1 MASPVDPSAYKEAL
15 IFLGTA
21 GVVIPIFRKLGMS
34 SILGFLIVGALV
46 GPNML
51 GQLAQ
56 DHPWLANFVF
66 TESEEFSQLAE
77 LGVVFLLF
85 LIGIELSFERLITM
99 RRLVF
104 GLGGLQMLVT
114 TITLTLIGLWLG
126 LDPSEALIVGAA
138 LSLSSTAIVVQLL
151 SDARRLGTQT
161 GRASFSVLLFQ
172 DLAVI
177 PILLLVN
184 VLSANET
191 GFSFAAILTAIAQA
205 LIAIAAIVVIGRFLL
220 RPLLRLVAQARS
232 GDLFMA
238 TTLLIAV
245 GAGYAASLAGLSMAL
260 GAFLAG
266 LLLAET
272 EFRREIEAII
282 EPFKGLLLG
291 AFFLLVGMGIDLR
304 QIVSYPEVF
313 ILSAVALVLI
323 KAALFWLIAGL
334 FPVERGARIEAALLL
349 GPGGEFAFVA
359 MAAAVATGVVTSI
372 VSDALLIIVSLT
384 MAAIPLLDYLSRP
397 LSRKIG
403 KATPETPMEAP
414 PEDSEARVIIA
425 GFGRVGRLIGK
436 MLEEHKIPY
445 IAVDTDPAVVAS
457 ERKSGKPIYYGDAAR
472 PEFLRA
478 CGIDHIQVLA
488 VTMDQPKKVEDVTLA
503 ARAERA
509 DVKIIARA
517 RDDRQAIKLYGLGV
531 TEAVPE
537 TIEASLQLGESVLVE
552 AGIAMGLAIASVHE
566 QRDLFRKMLG
576 RPNRKEELALLRRRK
591 ARGIGRA
598 SGDS

>member
-21 GVVIPIFRKLGMS
+21 GVVIPIFRQLGIS

-51 GQLAQ
+51 GALAP

-66 TESEEFSQLAE
+66 TESGQFAQLAE

-114 TITLTLIGLWLG
+114 ATVLTLVGLWLG
-126 LDPSEALIVGAA
+126 LDAPAALVVGAA

-151 SDARRLGTQT
+151 SDAKRLGTQT
-161 GRASFSVLLFQ
+161 GRASFAVLLFQ

-177 PILLLVN
+177 PILLLIN
-184 VLSANET
+184 VLSANEA
-191 GFSFAAILTAIAQA
+191 GFSFADILTAIAQA
-205 LIAIAAIVVIGRFLL
+205 LIAISVIVVIGRFLL
-220 RPLLRLVAQARS
+220 RPLLRLVAATRS

-260 GAFLAG
+260 GGFLAG

-304 QIVSYPEVF
+304 QIASFPAAF
-313 ILSAVALVLI
+313 ILSAFALIAV
-323 KAALFWLIAGL
+323 KALLFWLAAAPFAIGKD
-334 FPVERGARIEAALLL
+334 ARIEAALLL
-349 GPGGEFAFVA
+349 GPGGEFAFIA
-359 MAAAVATGVVTSI
+359 MAAAVAAGVVNQI
-372 VSDALLIIVSLT
+372 VSDAVLVTVSLT
-384 MAAIPLLDYLSRP
+384 MAALPLLDYLSRP
-397 LSRKIG
+397 LSRKIL
-403 KATPETPMEAP
+403 KAAVAMPMETPP
-414 PEDSEARVIIA
+414 PDSEAKVIIA
-425 GFGRVGRLIGK
+425 GFGRVGRLIGQ
-436 MLEEHKIPY
+436 MLEEHGIAY
-445 IAVDTDPAVVAS
+445 IAVDTDPAVVAA
-457 ERKSGKPIYYGDAAR
+457 ERKAGKPIYYGDAAR

-478 CGIDHIQVLA
+478 CNLDHIRVIA
-488 VTMDQPKKVEDVTLA
+488 VTMDQPRKVEDVTVA

-509 DVKIIARA
+509 DIQIIARA
-517 RDDRQAIKLYGLGV
+517 RDDRHAVKLYGLGV

-537 TIEASLQLGESVLVE
+537 TIEASLQLGESVLVG
-552 AGIAMGLAIASVHE
+552 AGLAMGLAIASVHE
-566 QRDLFRKMLG
+566 QRDTYRKMLG

-591 ARGIGRA
+591 TRGISRA
-598 SGDS
+598 SEKS

>member
-15 IFLGTA
+15 IFLVTA
-21 GVVIPIFRKLGMS
+21 GVVIPIFRKLGIS

-51 GQLAQ
+51 GALAQ
-56 DHPWLANFVF
+56 AYPWLANVVF
-66 TESEEFSQLAE
+66 TETEQFAQLAE

-114 TITLTLIGLWLG
+114 TIALTLIGLWLG
-126 LDPSEALIVGAA
+126 LDPPEALIVSAA

-151 SDARRLGTQT
+151 SDAKRLGTQT

-177 PILLLVN
+177 PILLLIN
-184 VLSANET
+184 VLSTTEAT
-191 GFSFAAILTAIAQA
+191 LSFADILTAIAQA
-205 LIAIAAIVVIGRFLL
+205 LIAVTAIVVIGRFLL
-220 RPLLRLVAQARS
+220 RPLLRLVAATRS

-313 ILSAVALVLI
+313 ILSAAALVFI
-323 KAALFWLIAGL
+323 KATLFWPIAGL
-334 FPVERGARIEAALLL
+334 FGIGRGARIETALLL

-359 MAAAVATGVVTSI
+359 MAAAVTAGVVTSI
-372 VSDALLIIVSLT
+372 VADALLIIVSLT
-384 MAAIPLLDYLSRP
+384 MAAIPLLDYLGRP
-397 LSRKIG
+397 LSRKMLTAVAG
-403 KATPETPMEAP
+403 MPMEAP
-414 PEDSEARVIIA
+414 PADSEAQVIIA

-436 MLEEHKIPY
+436 MLEEHDIAY
-445 IAVDTDPAVVAS
+445 IAVDTDPAVVAA
-457 ERKSGKPIYYGDAAR
+457 ERKAGKPIYYGDAAR

-478 CGIDHIQVLA
+478 CNLDHIKVIA
-488 VTMDQPKKVEDVTLA
+488 VTMDQPKKVEDVTIA

-509 DVKIIARA
+509 DLQIIARA
-517 RDDRQAIKLYGLGV
+517 RDDRHAVKLYSLGV

-537 TIEASLQLGESVLVE
+537 TIEASLQLGESVLVG
-552 AGIAMGLAIASVHE
+552 AGLAMGLAIASVHE
-566 QRDLFRKMLG
+566 QRDVYRKMLG

-591 ARGIGRA
+591 ARGISRA
-598 SGDS
+598 SGES

>member
-21 GVVIPIFRKLGMS
+21 GVVIPIFRKLGLS
-34 SILGFLIVGALV
+34 SILGFLIVGALI

-51 GQLAQ
+51 GRLAETF
-56 DHPWLANFVF
+56 PWLTNFVF
-66 TESEEFSQLAE
+66 TESEELSRLAE

-104 GLGGLQMLVT
+104 GLGGLQMLVS
-114 TITLTLIGLWLG
+114 TIVLTLIGLWLG
-126 LDPSEALIVGAA
+126 LAPSEAVILGSA

-151 SDARRLGTQT
+151 SDAKRLGTQT
-161 GRASFSVLLFQ
+161 GRASFAVLLFQ

-177 PILLLVN
+177 PILLLVS
-184 VLSANET
+184 VLGSNEE
-191 GFSFAAILTAIAQA
+191 GLAFADILTAIAQA
-205 LIAIAAIVVIGRFLL
+205 LIAIALIVVIGRYLL
-220 RPLLRLVAQARS
+220 RPLLRLVAQTKS

-272 EFRREIEAII
+272 EFRREVEAII

-291 AFFLLVGMGIDLR
+291 AFFLLVGMGIDLS

-313 ILSAVALVLI
+313 LLSATALVLI
-323 KAALFWLIAGL
+323 KAILFWLVAQPFAIG
-334 FPVERGARIEAALLL
+334 RQARLETALLL

-359 MAAAVATGVVTSI
+359 MAAAVSAGVVTQI
-372 VSDALLIIVSLT
+372 VSDAVLIIVSLS

-397 LSRKIG
+397 LSRKILS
-403 KATPETPMEAP
+403 AAVETPMELP
-414 PEDSEARVIIA
+414 PDGSEARVVVA
-425 GFGRVGRLIGK
+425 GFGRVGRLIGQ
-436 MLEEHKIPY
+436 MLAEHEISY
-445 IAVDTDPAVVAS
+445 IAVDTDPQVVAH
-457 ERKSGKPIYYGDAAR
+457 ERKAGKPIYYGDASR

-478 CGIDHIQVLA
+478 CNIEHVQVIA
-488 VTMDQPKKVEDVTLA
+488 VTMDQPKKVEDVIVA

-509 DVKIIARA
+509 DIQIIARA
-517 RDDRQAIKLYGLGV
+517 RDDRHAIKLYGLGV

-537 TIEASLQLGESVLVE
+537 TIEASLQLGESVLVG
-552 AGIAMGLAIASVHE
+552 AGIGMGLAIASVHE
-566 QRDLFRKMLG
+566 QRDQFRKLLG

-591 ARGIGRA
+591 TRNISRA
-598 SGDS
+598 GE

>member
-21 GVVIPIFRKLGMS
+21 GVVIPIFRQLGIS

-51 GQLAQ
+51 GALAQ
-56 DHPWLANFVF
+56 DYPWLANIVF
-66 TESEEFSQLAE
+66 TETEQFTQLAE

-114 TITLTLIGLWLG
+114 AIVLTLIGLWLG
-126 LDPSEALIVGAA
+126 LDAPQALIVGAS

-151 SDARRLGTQT
+151 SDAKRLGTQT
-161 GRASFSVLLFQ
+161 GRASFAVLLFQ

-177 PILLLVN
+177 PILLLIN

-191 GFSFAAILTAIAQA
+191 GFSFADILTAIAQA
-205 LIAIAAIVVIGRFLL
+205 LIAIAVIVIIGRFLL
-220 RPLLRLVAQARS
+220 RPLLRLVAATRS

-313 ILSAVALVLI
+313 ILSALALIAI
-323 KAALFWLIAGL
+323 KAILFWLAAIPFAVGKT
-334 FPVERGARIEAALLL
+334 ARIETALLL

-359 MAAAVATGVVTSI
+359 MAAAVASGVVTQI

-397 LSRKIG
+397 LSRKILNVV
-403 KATPETPMEAP
+403 PEMAMEQP
-414 PEDSEARVIIA
+414 PTDSEAKVIIA
-425 GFGRVGRLIGK
+425 GFGRVGRLIGQ
-436 MLEEHKIPY
+436 MLEEHGIRY
-445 IAVDTDPAVVAS
+445 IAVDTDPTVVAA
-457 ERKSGKPIYYGDAAR
+457 ERKAGKPIYYGDAAR
-472 PEFLRA
+472 PEFLRT
-478 CGIDHIQVLA
+478 CNLDHIKVIA
-488 VTMDQPKKVEDVTLA
+488 VTMDQPKKVEDVTVA

-509 DVKIIARA
+509 DIQIIARA
-517 RDDRQAIKLYGLGV
+517 RDDRHAVKLYGLGV

-537 TIEASLQLGESVLVE
+537 TIEASLQLGESVLVG

-566 QRDLFRKMLG
+566 QRDNFRKMLG

-591 ARGIGRA
+591 TRGISRA
-598 SGDS
+598 SEES

>member
-21 GVVIPIFRKLGMS
+21 GVVIPIFRKLGLS
-34 SILGFLIVGALV
+34 SILGFLIVGALI

-51 GQLAQ
+51 GRLAETW
-56 DHPWLANFVF
+56 PWLANFVF
-66 TESEEFSQLAE
+66 TESEELSRLAE

-104 GLGGLQMLVT
+104 GLGGLQMLAT
-114 TITLTLIGLWLG
+114 TIVLTLIGLWLG
-126 LDPSEALIVGAA
+126 LAPAEAVVVGSA

-151 SDARRLGTQT
+151 SDAKRLGTHT
-161 GRASFSVLLFQ
+161 GRASFAVLLFQ

-177 PILLLVN
+177 PILLLIS
-184 VLSANET
+184 VLGTNEE
-191 GFSFAAILTAIAQA
+191 GLAFADILTAIAQA
-205 LIAIAAIVVIGRFLL
+205 LIAIALIVVIGRYLL
-220 RPLLRLVAQARS
+220 RPLLRLVAQTKS

-272 EFRREIEAII
+272 EFRREVEAII

-291 AFFLLVGMGIDLR
+291 AFFLLVGMGIDLS

-313 ILSAVALVLI
+313 VLSAIALVVI
-323 KAALFWLIAGL
+323 KALLFWLVAQPFAIGRD
-334 FPVERGARIEAALLL
+334 VRIEAALLL

-359 MAAAVATGVVTSI
+359 MAAAVSAGVVTAI

-384 MAAIPLLDYLSRP
+384 MAAIPLLDYLGRP
-397 LSRKIG
+397 LSRKLLH
-403 KATPETPMEAP
+403 AAVAEMPMEIP
-414 PEDSEARVIIA
+414 PGDAEARVIIA

-436 MLEEHKIPY
+436 MLEEHEIPY
-445 IAVDTDPAVVAS
+445 IAVDTDAAVVA
-457 ERKSGKPIYYGDAAR
+457 EQRKAGKPIYYGDASR

-478 CGIDHIQVLA
+478 CNIEHVQVIA
-488 VTMDQPKKVEDVTLA
+488 VTMDQPKKVEDVTVA

-509 DVKIIARA
+509 DIQIIARA
-517 RDDRQAIKLYGLGV
+517 RDDRHAVKLYGLGV

-537 TIEASLQLGESVLVE
+537 TIEASLQLGESVLVG

-566 QRDLFRKMLG
+566 QRDVFRKMLG

-591 ARGIGRA
+591 ARNISRA
-598 SGDS
+598 GE

>member
-1 MASPVDPSAYKEAL
+1 MSSPVDPSAYKEAL

-21 GVVIPIFRKLGMS
+21 GVVIPIFRKLGLS
-34 SILGFLIVGALV
+34 SILGFLIVGALI

-51 GQLAQ
+51 GKLAETW
-56 DHPWLANFVF
+56 PWLANFVF
-66 TESEEFSQLAE
+66 TESEELSRLAE

-114 TITLTLIGLWLG
+114 TIVLTSIGLWLG
-126 LDPSEALIVGAA
+126 LAPAEALIVGSA

-151 SDARRLGTQT
+151 SDAKRLGTQT
-161 GRASFSVLLFQ
+161 GRASFAVLLFQ

-184 VLSANET
+184 VLGANEA
-191 GFSFAAILTAIAQA
+191 GLSFAGILTAIAQA
-205 LIAIAAIVVIGRFLL
+205 LIAIALIVVIGRFLL
-220 RPLLRLVAQARS
+220 RPLLRLVAQTRS

-245 GAGYAASLAGLSMAL
+245 GAGYAASLAGMSMAL

-272 EFRREIEAII
+272 EFRREVEAIL

-291 AFFLLVGMGIDLR
+291 AFFLLVGMGIDLS
-304 QIVSYPEVF
+304 QIASYPEIF
-313 ILSAVALVLI
+313 IPAAAALIAI
-323 KAALFWLIAGL
+323 KALLFWLIAQF
-334 FPVERGARIEAALLL
+334 FPIERQARFETALLL

-359 MAAAVATGVVTSI
+359 MAAAVSAGVVTAI
-372 VSDALLIIVSLT
+372 MSDALLVIVSLS
-384 MAAIPLLDYLSRP
+384 MASIPLLDYVGRP
-397 LSRKIG
+397 LSRKILS
-403 KATPETPMEAP
+403 AAAEMPMELP
-414 PEDSEARVIIA
+414 PGDSEARVVIA

-436 MLEEHKIPY
+436 MLEEHDISY
-445 IAVDTDPAVVAS
+445 IAVDTDPQVVAH
-457 ERKSGKPIYYGDAAR
+457 ERKAGKPIYYGDASRA
-472 PEFLRA
+472 EFLRA
-478 CGIDHIQVLA
+478 CNIEHVQVIA
-488 VTMDQPKKVEDVTLA
+488 VTMDQPKKVEDVILA

-509 DVKIIARA
+509 DLKIIARA
-517 RDDRQAIKLYGLGV
+517 RDDRHAVKLYELGV

-537 TIEASLQLGESVLVE
+537 TIEASLQLGESVLVG
-552 AGIAMGLAIASVHE
+552 AGLAMGLAIASVHE
-566 QRDLFRKMLG
+566 QRDVFRKMLG

-591 ARGIGRA
+591 TRNISRA
-598 SGDS
+598 GE

>member
-21 GVVIPIFRKLGMS
+21 GVVIPIFRKLGLS
-34 SILGFLIVGALV
+34 SILGFLIVGALI

-51 GQLAQ
+51 GRLAETF
-56 DHPWLANFVF
+56 PWLANFVF
-66 TESEEFSQLAE
+66 TESEELSRLAE

-104 GLGGLQMLVT
+104 GLGGLQMLVS
-114 TITLTLIGLWLG
+114 TIVLTLIGLWLG
-126 LDPSEALIVGAA
+126 LAPAEAVILGSA

-151 SDARRLGTQT
+151 SDAKRLGTQT
-161 GRASFSVLLFQ
+161 GRASFAVLLFQ

-177 PILLLVN
+177 PILLLVS
-184 VLSANET
+184 VLGSNEE
-191 GFSFAAILTAIAQA
+191 GLAFADILTAIAQA
-205 LIAIAAIVVIGRFLL
+205 LIAIALIVVIGRYLL
-220 RPLLRLVAQARS
+220 RPLLRLVAQTKS

-272 EFRREIEAII
+272 EFRREVEAII

-291 AFFLLVGMGIDLR
+291 AFFLLVGMGIDLS

-313 ILSAVALVLI
+313 LLSATALVLI
-323 KAALFWLIAGL
+323 KAILFWLVAQPFAIG
-334 FPVERGARIEAALLL
+334 RQARIETALLL

-359 MAAAVATGVVTSI
+359 MAAAVSAGVVTQI
-372 VSDALLIIVSLT
+372 VSDALLIIVSLS

-397 LSRKIG
+397 LSRKILR
-403 KATPETPMEAP
+403 AAVEMPMEVP
-414 PEDSEARVIIA
+414 PDGSEARVVIA
-425 GFGRVGRLIGK
+425 GFGRVGRLIGQ
-436 MLEEHKIPY
+436 MLEEHEISY
-445 IAVDTDPAVVAS
+445 IAVDTDPQVVAH
-457 ERKSGKPIYYGDAAR
+457 ERKAGKPIYYGDASR

-478 CGIDHIQVLA
+478 CNIEQVQVIA
-488 VTMDQPKKVEDVTLA
+488 VTMDQPKKVEDVIVA

-509 DVKIIARA
+509 DIKIIARA
-517 RDDRQAIKLYGLGV
+517 RDDRHAIKLYGLGV

-537 TIEASLQLGESVLVE
+537 TIEASLQLGESVLV
-552 AGIAMGLAIASVHE
+552 GSGVAMGLAIASVHE
-566 QRDLFRKMLG
+566 QRDQFRKLLG

-591 ARGIGRA
+591 ARNISRA
-598 SGDS
+598 DK

>member
-51 GQLAQ
+51 GRLAQ
-56 DHPWLANFVF
+56 TWPWLGNFVF
-66 TESEEFSQLAE
+66 TESEELTQFAE

-85 LIGIELSFERLITM
+85 LIGIELSFERLLTM

-114 TITLTLIGLWLG
+114 TAALTLLGLWLG
-126 LDPSEALIVGAA
+126 LVPSEALIVGAA

-151 SDARRLGTQT
+151 SDAKRLGTQT

-184 VLSANET
+184 VLGGDDTSLD
-191 GFSFAAILTAIAQA
+191 FADILTAIAQA
-205 LIAIAAIVVIGRFLL
+205 LIAIAVIVVIGRFLL
-220 RPLLRLVAQARS
+220 RPLLRLVAQTRS

-272 EFRREIEAII
+272 EFRREVEAII

-291 AFFLLVGMGIDLR
+291 AFFLLVGMGIDLT
-304 QIVSYPEVF
+304 QIASYPQVF
-313 ILSAVALVLI
+313 VLSALALILI
-323 KAALFWLIAGL
+323 KALLFVPIARAFGI
-334 FPVERGARIEAALLL
+334 ERGASVETALLI

-359 MAAAVATGVVTSI
+359 MTAAVAAGVVTQI
-372 VSDALLIIVSLT
+372 VSDALLIIVSLS
-384 MAAIPLLDYLSRP
+384 MAAIPLLDYLGRP
-397 LSRKIG
+397 LSKNLM
-403 KATPETPMEAP
+403 KAAAEMPMETPP
-414 PEDSEARVIIA
+414 GDSEASVIIA

-436 MLEEHKIPY
+436 MLEEHDIPY
-445 IAVDTDPAVVAS
+445 IAVDTDPNVVAR
-457 ERKSGKPIYYGDAAR
+457 ERKSGKPIYYGDASR

-478 CGIDHIQVLA
+478 CNIEHIQVIA

-509 DVKIIARA
+509 DLKIIARA
-517 RDDRQAIKLYGLGV
+517 RDDRHAVKLYGLGV

-537 TIEASLQLGESVLVE
+537 TIEASLQLGESVLVG
-552 AGIAMGLAIASVHE
+552 AGVAMGLAIASVHE
-566 QRDLFRKMLG
+566 QRDVFRKMLG

-591 ARGIGRA
+591 TRNISRA
-598 SGDS
+598 SGET

>member
-21 GVVIPIFRKLGMS
+21 GVVIPIFRKLGLS
-34 SILGFLIVGALV
+34 SILGFLIIGMFI

-51 GQLAQ
+51 GRLAETW
-56 DHPWLANFVF
+56 PWLGNFVF
-66 TESEEFSQLAE
+66 TESEELTRLAE

-114 TITLTLIGLWLG
+114 TCVLCLIGLWLG
-126 LDPSEALIVGAA
+126 LAPAEAVIVAAA

-161 GRASFSVLLFQ
+161 GRASFAVLLFQ

-177 PILLLVN
+177 PILLLIN
-184 VLSANET
+184 VLGADET
-191 GFSFAAILTAIAQA
+191 GLGFSDILTAIAQA
-205 LIAIAAIVVIGRFLL
+205 LIAITIIVVIGRFLL
-220 RPLLRLVAQARS
+220 RPLLRLVAQTRS

-238 TTLLIAV
+238 TTLLTAV

-272 EFRREIEAII
+272 EFRREVEAII

-291 AFFLLVGMGIDLR
+291 AFFLLVGMGIDLS
-304 QIVSYPEVF
+304 QIASYPQIF
-313 ILSAVALVLI
+313 ILSAIGLIAI
-323 KAALFWLIAGL
+323 KALLFWLVAQFFSIGR
-334 FPVERGARIEAALLL
+334 EARLETALLL

-359 MAAAVATGVVTSI
+359 MAAAVSAGVVTAI

-384 MAAIPLLDYLSRP
+384 MASIPVLDYLSRP
-397 LSRKIG
+397 LSRRLLN
-403 KATPETPMEAP
+403 AAVEMPMEMP
-414 PEDSEARVIIA
+414 PEGGEARVIIA

-436 MLEEHKIPY
+436 VLEEHGISY
-445 IAVDTDPAVVAS
+445 IAVDTDPQVVA
-457 ERKSGKPIYYGDAAR
+457 EQRKAGKPIYYGDASR

-478 CGIDHIQVLA
+478 CNIEQVQVIA
-488 VTMDQPKKVEDVTLA
+488 VTMDQPKKVEDVTIA

-509 DVKIIARA
+509 DIKIIARA
-517 RDDRQAIKLYGLGV
+517 RDDRHAVQLYGLGV

-537 TIEASLQLGESVLVE
+537 TIEASLQLGESVLVG
-552 AGIAMGLAIASVHE
+552 AGLAMGLAIASVHE
-566 QRDLFRKMLG
+566 QRDNFRKMLG

-591 ARGIGRA
+591 LRNISRA
-598 SGDS
+598 SE

>member
-15 IFLGTA
+15 IFLAAA
-21 GVVIPIFRKLGMS
+21 GVVIPIFRKLGLS
-34 SILGFLIVGALV
+34 SILGFLIVGALI

-51 GQLAQ
+51 GRLA
-56 DHPWLANFVF
+56 DTYPWLGNFVF
-66 TESEEFSQLAE
+66 TESEELSQFAD

-114 TITLTLIGLWLG
+114 TIVLTVIGLWLG
-126 LDPSEALIVGAA
+126 LAAAEALILGAA

-151 SDARRLGTQT
+151 SDAKRLGTHT

-184 VLSANET
+184 VLGANET
-191 GFSFAAILTAIAQA
+191 GFGLSAIFTAIFQA
-205 LIAIAAIVVIGRFLL
+205 LIAIALIVVVGRFLL
-220 RPLLRLVAQARS
+220 RPLLRLVAHARS

-272 EFRREIEAII
+272 EFRREVEAII

-291 AFFLLVGMGIDLR
+291 AFFLLVGAGIDLS
-304 QIVSYPEVF
+304 QVAVYPEIFVA
-313 ILSAVALVLI
+313 SAIALIVI
-323 KAALFWLIAGL
+323 KAVLFWLVAQPFAI
-334 FPVERGARIEAALLL
+334 ERTARIETALLL

-359 MAAAVATGVVTSI
+359 MAAAVSAGVVTQI
-372 VSDALLIIVSLT
+372 LSDAVLIIVSLS
-384 MAAIPLLDYLSRP
+384 MAAIPVLDYLSRP
-397 LSRKIG
+397 LSRRILR
-403 KATPETPMEAP
+403 ATPEMPMELP
-414 PEDSEARVIIA
+414 PGDSEARVVIA
-425 GFGRVGRLIGK
+425 GFGRVGHLIGK
-436 MLEEHKIPY
+436 MLEEHDIPY
-445 IAVDTDPAVVAS
+445 IAVDTDPQLVAK
-457 ERKSGKPIYYGDAAR
+457 ERKAGKPIYYGDASR

-478 CGIDHIQVLA
+478 CNINHVQVIA

-509 DVKIIARA
+509 DIKIIARA
-517 RDDRQAIKLYGLGV
+517 RDDRHAVKLYGLGV

-537 TIEASLQLGESVLVE
+537 TIEASLQLGESVLVG
-552 AGIAMGLAIASVHE
+552 AGVAMGLAIASVHE
-566 QRDLFRKMLG
+566 QRDVFRKMLG
-576 RPNRKEELALLRRRK
+576 RPNRKEELALLRRRR
-591 ARGIGRA
+591 ARGLSRT
-598 SGDS
+598 SD